1 MGVGDVAASVGK
13 GLFAGLAGT
22 AVMTV
27 SSTVEAN
34 LSGRGASSTPA
45 DALAAALGVHPE
57 GHPEGEAGEQRLN
70 TVAHWG
76 YGTAWGAVRGAIG
89 ALGARGPTACLLH
102 FGTVWG
108 GEQAVL
114 PSLGVGSPTPEYGA
128 KATATDVLHH
138 AVYAIAT
145 SLAYEWLDRH

>member
-1 MGVGDVAASVGK
+1 MRVDELAASVGK

-27 SSTVEAN
+27 SSTLEAN

-45 DALAAALGVHPE
+45 DALSAALGIR
-57 GHPEGEAGEQRLN
+57 PEGEAAQQRLN
-70 TVAHWG
+70 VVAHWG
-76 YGTAWGAVRGAIG
+76 YGTAGGAVRGLIG
-89 ALGARGPTACLLH
+89 AIGARGPTACLLH

-108 GEQAVL
+108 GAQVVL
-114 PSLGVGSPTPEYGA
+114 PSLGVGSPTPAYGV

-145 SLAYEWLDRH
+145 SAAYEWLERH